1 MNAELKQALIDY
13 LLAMADDELIL
24 GHRNSEWCGHAP
36 ILEEDIAFANIA
48 LDEIGHAIV
57 WYELAADLSREERDI
72 FANRMVYFRGAPDY
86 RNTQMVEL
94 PKGDWAF
101 TMLRQYLFDQFEMVR
116 LEKLAQ
122 SSYAP
127 LAEAAA
133 KIRTE
138 EIYHLRHT
146 QAWVRRLGLGTD
158 ESHRR
163 MQTALNELMRYYE
176 QLFSPSLADTLLF
189 QANMVPF
196 QTELMVHTLELIVP
210 FLVEANLIPPRG
222 SNFVGPNDVI
232 YRHEHTEHLNDLL
245 SNLQQVA
252 RLDPMAKW

>member
-1 MNAELKQALIDY
+1 MNIDLKQALADY
-13 LLAMADDELIL
+13 LIAMADDELIL

-48 LDEIGHAIV
+48 LDEVGHAIV
-57 WYELAADLSREERDI
+57 WYELAADVLGEERDTY
-72 FANRMVYFRGAPDY
+72 ANRMVYFRDAHEY
-86 RNTQMVEL
+86 RNAQMLEL

-116 LEKLAQ
+116 LERLTQ

-127 LAEAAA
+127 LAEAAT

-163 MQTALNELMRYYE
+163 MQTALDELWPYAIA
-176 QLFSPSLADTLLF
+176 LFEPSDITRLLINAEYVPDVSPLKTEWMERITTYSQEAGLTLPKILA
-189 QANMVPF
+189 VPSR
-196 QTELMVHTLELIVP
+196 TH
-210 FLVEANLIPPRG
+210 
-222 SNFVGPNDVI
+222 
-232 YRHEHTEHLNDLL
+232 HTEHLAGLL
-245 SNLQQVA
+245 SDLQQVA
-252 RLDPMAKW
+252 RLDVNARW

>member
-1 MNAELKQALIDY
+1 MNVELKQTLIDY

-57 WYELAADLSREERDI
+57 WYELAADLSGEERDI

-116 LEKLAQ
+116 LERLAQ

-127 LAEAAA
+127 LAEVAA

-146 QAWVRRLGLGTD
+146 HAWVRRLGLGTE

-163 MQTALNELMRYYE
+163 MQTALDALWPYALALFEPTDGKEL
-176 QLFSPSLADTLLF
+176 LG
-189 QANMVPF
+189 QAAYIPDGHALKMAW
-196 QTELMVHTLELIVP
+196 LERVTSYLND
-210 FLVEANLIPPRG
+210 ANLVIALNANDPLPPLT
-222 SNFVGPNDVI
+222 
-232 YRHEHTEHLNDLL
+232 HHTEHLAALL
-245 SNLQQVA
+245 SDLQQVA

>member
-1 MNAELKQALIDY
+1 MNPELNQALVDY

-57 WYELAADLSREERDI
+57 WYELAADLSGEERETY
-72 FANRMVYFRGAPDY
+72 ANRMVYFRDAHEY
-86 RNTQMVEL
+86 RNAQMVEL

-116 LEKLAQ
+116 LEKLTQ

-163 MQTALNELMRYYE
+163 MQTALNELWPHALALLE
-176 QLFSPSLADTLLF
+176 ASPGETLLIE
-189 QANMVPF
+189 AGYIPDTSMLKMAW
-196 QTELMVHTLELIVP
+196 QTQVMAYLQ
-210 FLVEANLIPPRG
+210 EAGLNIPTDL
-222 SNFVGPNDVI
+222 DVLS
-232 YRHEHTEHLNDLL
+232 RTHHTEHLVGLL
-245 SNLQQVA
+245 RDLQQIA